1 MCAIDNN
8 KLIAEFMGYPSKS
21 KDSIEATLT
30 DNAYHWYLGWKKF
43 YYISGDWH
51 TEDYL
56 LFHLD
61 WNWLMSVV
69 DRIESMS
76 YVKGRRYYLSVD
88 KSHVQIRIDR
98 MNYQPYSKWGS
109 SNDKLKA
116 TYKAVIEFIN
126 FYNRQQHEN

>member
-51 TEDYL
+51 SEDRL

-61 WNWLMSVV
+61 WNWLMQA
-69 DRIESMS
+69 
-76 YVKGRRYYLSVD
+76 VD
-88 KSHVQIRIDR
+88 KIEEIEDEEGFSQYVFEILMTSVNIIDNR
-98 MNYQPYSKWGS
+98 YALPVVETFERTKIE
-109 SNDKLKA
+109 A
-116 TYKAVIEFIN
+116 TYKAVIKFIKY
-126 FYNRQQHEN
+126 YNNEN

>member
-51 TEDYL
+51 SEDRL

-61 WNWLMSVV
+61 WNWLMQA
-69 DRIESMS
+69 
-76 YVKGRRYYLSVD
+76 VD
-88 KSHVQIRIDR
+88 KIEEIEDEEGFSQYVFEILMTSVNIIDNR
-98 MNYQPYSKWGS
+98 YALPIVETFERTKIE
-109 SNDKLKA
+109 A
-116 TYKAVIEFIN
+116 TYNAVIKFIKY
-126 FYNRQQHEN
+126 YNNEN